1 MRRRRWT
8 APGARDGEVLVGLP
22 NARVGARA
30 PCGVQRDP
38 TPTPA
43 PARERIQEQHWPPN
57 PGNSKNCADFLTQRE
72 AQDWFDRYYP
82 YYGDVARLDRDGDG
96 FACEALP

>member
-1 MRRRRWT
+1 M
-8 APGARDGEVLVGLP
+8 AKFLLACLMLVLAVALLAGC
-22 NARVGARA
+22 ND
-30 PCGVQRDP
+30 DP

-43 PARERIQEQHWPPN
+43 PARERVQEQQWPPN